1 MLSHSL
7 YEKSVKGRVWQS
19 SCAVIFSGR
28 AQMEQLNNLNLNGVC
43 GAVDLL
49 PPRLLQLGTFTTAL
63 IAP

>member
-1 MLSHSL
+1 
-7 YEKSVKGRVWQS
+7 
-19 SCAVIFSGR
+19 
-28 AQMEQLNNLNLNGVC
+28 MEQLNNLNLNGVC